1 MKIAF
6 YALVALFAV
15 VAWFVLKRRAKKSA
29 ETRRRRS
36 ILAAVSL
43 MLGLLAFAGWFVG
56 VVSAV
61 LAHGYSPEP
70 GSWGLRAGVEPV
82 AVVSGA
88 AMVLGAIALVRCV
101 TRRLR
106 GVRVATFALLVGT
119 GTLFLTFAVLR
130 AT

>member
-1 MKIAF
+1 MQIAF
-6 YALVALFAV
+6 YVLAAIFVV
-15 VAWFVLKRRAKKSA
+15 VAWFVLKRRAKKSKA
-29 ETRRRRS
+29 TRRRRS

-43 MLGLLAFAGWFVG
+43 MLGLLAFAGWFAG

-61 LAHGYSPEP
+61 LAYGYSQP
-70 GSWGLRAGVEPV
+70 GSWGLRDGVEPV

-88 AMVLGAIALVRCV
+88 AIVLGAVALVRCV

-106 GVRVATFALLVGT
+106 GVRVAVFALLIGT

>member
-1 MKIAF
+1 MQIAF
-6 YALVALFAV
+6 YALAASFV
-15 VAWFVLKRRAKKSA
+15 VLAWFVLRRRAKKSA

-36 ILAAVSL
+36 IMASVSL
-43 MLGLLAFAGWFVG
+43 MLGVLAFAGWFVG

-61 LAHGYSPEP
+61 LTHGHSDA

-88 AMVLGAIALVRCV
+88 TMVLGAVALVRCF

-106 GVRVATFALLVGT
+106 GVRAATFALFVGT
-119 GTLFLTFAVLR
+119 ITLFLTFAVLR